1 MSEKGLMIGGAYAG
15 TDSDQRSQGTLVEGE
30 GALVLQDLGGAVQS
44 TGVLGGGL
52 QADLDNVWSLL
63 GELSGWR
70 ERVTHQKVVLCIVSM
85 CFE

>member
-1 MSEKGLMIGGAYAG
+1 MGGGAYAG

-52 QADLDNVWSLL
+52 QADLDNVCSLL
-63 GELSGWR
+63 GELPGWR
-70 ERVTHQKVVLCIVSM
+70 ERGLPTKRLSCALLVYNLSKCLW
-85 CFE
+85 